1 MREKGG
7 NAAQQAMTATHLKN
21 PAGECLICQLRVR
34 RGEGEGEEG
43 EGEEGEGK
51 EALDEN
57 YSFFFFLR
65 NYGLNKHGTRRTT
78 VRMRLLY
85 N

>member
-34 RGEGEGEEG
+34 RGED

-57 YSFFFFLR
+57 YSLVFVFVFFCAI
-65 NYGLNKHGTRRTT
+65 T
-78 VRMRLLY
+78 V
-85 N
+85 